1 MDPVRDVYKCSSSE
15 HTVHMRAKLLQ
26 SCPTSVCDPMDCSL
40 PGSSVSGVFQARI
53 LEWVAVPFSRE
64 SSDPG
69 MQPVPLLSPALAG
82 RFFTTSATWEVLYY
96 TQYVLTETDP
106 LIGTYGIVL
115 ATFLAP
121 ESITVKAGVSVAP
134 EAHPKNCLSVWYY
147 PDIWG

>member
-1 MDPVRDVYKCSSSE
+1 
-15 HTVHMRAKLLQ
+15 MRAKLLQ

-64 SSDPG
+64 SPDPG
-69 MQPVPLLSPALAG
+69 VQPVPLLPPALAG

-134 EAHPKNCLSVWYY
+134 ETHHKNCLSVWYH